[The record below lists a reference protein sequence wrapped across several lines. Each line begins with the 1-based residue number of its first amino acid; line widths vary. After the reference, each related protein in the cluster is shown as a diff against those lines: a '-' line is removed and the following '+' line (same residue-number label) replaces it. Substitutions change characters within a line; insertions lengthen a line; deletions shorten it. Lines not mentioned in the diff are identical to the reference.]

1 MKIMLVDYL
10 QGIFTKNF
18 LRKLCRDY
26 TEKKQTKSKQNKQT
40 KKLVWVNN

>member
-1 MKIMLVDYL
+1 MQMKIMLVDYL

-26 TEKKQTKSKQNKQT
+26 TEKNKPNQNKT
-40 KKLVWVNN
+40 NKKKTSVGQ